1 MAGTIHIH
9 HLVCHVYSASVLL
22 VLSHTAWRHRHVR
35 VNNLPKVGPTLS
47 VSNTGRNLVNATSSE
62 GIAKKLND
70 LFVLL
75 FAQHLVLFSE
85 IHKYGD
91 FYRFS
96 DVRPPF
102 TYAALIRQV
111 R

>member
-1 MAGTIHIH
+1 M
-9 HLVCHVYSASVLL
+9 
-22 VLSHTAWRHRHVR
+22 
-35 VNNLPKVGPTLS
+35 
-47 VSNTGRNLVNATSSE
+47 
-62 GIAKKLND
+62 
-70 LFVLL
+70 
-75 FAQHLVLFSE
+75 LFSE

-111 R
+111 RSCLDECYYYIELIITRRWPGPL

>member
-1 MAGTIHIH
+1 MSFPPHII
-9 HLVCHVYSASVLL
+9 LC
-22 VLSHTAWRHRHVR
+22 
-35 VNNLPKVGPTLS
+35 
-47 VSNTGRNLVNATSSE
+47 
-62 GIAKKLND
+62 I
-70 LFVLL
+70 
-75 FAQHLVLFSE
+75 LFSE

-111 R
+111 RLRNDGRHDVINSVDLGRYITKSTLLPFFPLKLHSGIIEKRVTGL

>member
-1 MAGTIHIH
+1 MMCFGAF
-9 HLVCHVYSASVLL
+9 LL
-22 VLSHTAWRHRHVR
+22 CYFNCLM
-35 VNNLPKVGPTLS
+35 
-47 VSNTGRNLVNATSSE
+47 
-62 GIAKKLND
+62 
-70 LFVLL
+70 
-75 FAQHLVLFSE
+75 LFSE

-111 R
+111 RSCLDECYYYIELIITRRWPGPL

>member
-1 MAGTIHIH
+1 
-9 HLVCHVYSASVLL
+9 
-22 VLSHTAWRHRHVR
+22 

-85 IHKYGD
+85 INKYGD